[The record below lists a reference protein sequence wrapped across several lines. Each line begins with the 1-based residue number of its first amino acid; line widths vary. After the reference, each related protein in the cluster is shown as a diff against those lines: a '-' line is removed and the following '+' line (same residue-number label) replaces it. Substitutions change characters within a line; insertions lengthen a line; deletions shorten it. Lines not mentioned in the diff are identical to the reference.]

1 MSIYSSRAQIGGIDI
16 AISLYGDRIRIVDL
30 GTDDQIQ
37 ISVSMVD
44 QFISKIKE
52 AMTEMAEINSR
63 FTDIPARTM
72 SDIVK
77 EMKETA
83 LANQQSNT
91 QTEKG
96 ECECQ
101 TSQN

>member
-96 ECECQ
+96 VCECQ

>member
-30 GTDDQIQ
+30 GTDDEIQ

-44 QFISKIKE
+44 QFITKIKE
-52 AMTEMAEINSR
+52 AMIEMEEINSR
-63 FTDIPARTM
+63 TNIPTRTM

>member
-37 ISVSMVD
+37 ISVSMVK
-44 QFISKIKE
+44 QFIEKIQE
-52 AMTEMAEINSR
+52 AVIEMNEINSR
-63 FTDIPARTM
+63 TDIPIKTM
-72 SDIVK
+72 SDVVK
-77 EMKETA
+77 EMKETV